1 MSRFGLGPVFV
12 WEWRRVSRQ
21 WWFYAGRSVLV
32 GGLLAGLGA
41 VWWAVTSRG
50 NSSALSVM
58 AKVGQGFFQVI
69 VLGQLAMVLLAAP
82 AATAGTFGMDKARGH
97 VCLMLITGLTAL
109 DIVLGCW
116 PRGCCSCSAGSAARR
131 PSWP

>member
-1 MSRFGLGPVFV
+1 M
-12 WEWRRVSRQ
+12 
-21 WWFYAGRSVLV
+21 RSALV
-32 GGLLAGLGA
+32 GGLLAGLAA
-41 VWWAVTSRG
+41 VWWTSESQPAANAPRAM
-50 NSSALSVM
+50 SRA
-58 AKVGQGFFQVI
+58 GQAFFEVI
-69 VLGQLAMVLLAAP
+69 VLGQIAMVLLAAP